1 MITIRREKQFAFDML
16 ASESK
21 EKIMIKE
28 YTKKDGSQAYL
39 IKVYLGIDPLTGKKR
54 FTTRRGFRTQKEA
67 KMAQSRLEVEA
78 QDNKY
83 CPEKNYTF
91 DQIKDL
97 WLTQYKDTVK
107 ESTYRRVIFLFKNN
121 IGKKFGNKRIAKYN
135 IPYCQKAVNEWKDS
149 YATYRALKSYTTAV
163 FDFAIKMNVLIDNP
177 MKHVSFSTGKRTI
190 KKAKLKFFEVDELK
204 RFLECCKEDSF
215 PLTYPLFRLL
225 AFSGIR
231 KGELLALTWDD
242 IDLEQGMLTI
252 NKTAA
257 LNNKNQVEATT
268 SKTKHSNRTISLDE
282 LTVQVLKKWKIK
294 QKEYLLMYGIKTLKE
309 DQLVFASKSN
319 NYLAMTRPNQLLA
332 RLCDKYGFP
341 NISIHGFRHTHCSLL
356 FEAEL
361 SAKEVQ
367 DRLGH
372 SDIQTT
378 LNIYTHITKKQKD
391 VVAEKFANYVQF

>member
-1 MITIRREKQFAFDML
+1 M
-16 ASESK
+16 
-21 EKIMIKE
+21 
-28 YTKKDGSQAYL
+28 
-39 IKVYLGIDPLTGKKR
+39 
-54 FTTRRGFRTQKEA
+54 
-67 KMAQSRLEVEA
+67 
-78 QDNKY
+78 
-83 CPEKNYTF
+83 
-91 DQIKDL
+91 
-97 WLTQYKDTVK
+97 
-107 ESTYRRVIFLFKNN
+107 
-121 IGKKFGNKRIAKYN
+121 
-135 IPYCQKAVNEWKDS
+135 
-149 YATYRALKSYTTAV
+149 
-163 FDFAIKMNVLIDNP
+163 
-177 MKHVSFSTGKRTI
+177 
-190 KKAKLKFFEVDELK
+190 
-204 RFLECCKEDSF
+204 
-215 PLTYPLFRLL
+215 
-225 AFSGIR
+225 
-231 KGELLALTWDD
+231 TWDD

-268 SKTKHSNRTISLDE
+268 PKTKHSNRTISLDE

-294 QKEYLLMYGIKTLKE
+294 QKEYLLMYVIKTLKE